1 MWMKNLIAA
10 VLVALGVA
18 LPASAEVVDSGT
30 TGFSIKVNSEVKAT
44 PSTVFRLYSEQIG
57 R

>member
-30 TGFSIKVNSEVKAT
+30 TGFSIKVNSEVNAT
-44 PSTVFRLYSEQIG
+44 PSTVFRLLTEQMG